1 MTYFFLALIYL
12 ERKNILGNIIY
23 YYIVSIISSS
33 YSSSRNILDDITKAK
48 IVHMILNKNTE
59 EALQNL
65 SKLYNVTVP
74 KIVVGTIKGKR
85 KTVYAVYVQKES
97 RIYVINS
104 DIFYNPFVILHEF
117 YHHIRTRA
125 GVHRGSEKH
134 ANMYAQ
140 SFVDSYKRLIEQMRD
155 KKN

>member
-1 MTYFFLALIYL
+1 M
-12 ERKNILGNIIY
+12 
-23 YYIVSIISSS
+23 SSS
-33 YSSSRNILDDITKAK
+33 YSSSSRNLPDDMTKAK
-48 IVHMILNKNTE
+48 IVHMILNRKTE

-65 SKLYNVTVP
+65 SEFYNVTVP
-74 KIVVGTIKGKR
+74 RIVVGTIKGKR
-85 KTVYAVYVQKES
+85 RTVYAVYVQKES
-97 RIYVINS
+97 KIHVINS
-104 DIFYNPFVILHEF
+104 DIFYNPFIVLHEF

-140 SFVDSYKRLIEQMRD
+140 SFVDSYKRLVEQMRD